1 MVNIPVTR
9 AIDTSPSENRLVLE
23 FSNKRPR
30 EAALYRDGKTHASFR
45 ATRGLRAINCPF
57 QGVCKG
63 RASGAEVRSLSADG
77 YLGRLIDGFGG
88 LC

>member
-9 AIDTSPSENRLVLE
+9 AIDTSPSDNRLVLE

-30 EAALYRDGKTHASFR
+30 EAALYRDGKTQASVR
-45 ATRGLRAINCPF
+45 ATRGLGATNRPF

-63 RASGAEVRSLSADG
+63 RTSEAEVRSLSADG